1 MTTSQLVGIIRRLE
15 AMLEDTESEV
25 QVRRFEK
32 EGNERCVITYDAK
45 TETFELLETST
56 QQVYQFDDVDLVAM
70 EIFEVLQD

>member
-32 EGNERCVITYDAK
+32 EGNERCIITYDTK

>member
-32 EGNERCVITYDAK
+32 EGNERCIITYDAK
-45 TETFELLETST
+45 TETFELLETAT